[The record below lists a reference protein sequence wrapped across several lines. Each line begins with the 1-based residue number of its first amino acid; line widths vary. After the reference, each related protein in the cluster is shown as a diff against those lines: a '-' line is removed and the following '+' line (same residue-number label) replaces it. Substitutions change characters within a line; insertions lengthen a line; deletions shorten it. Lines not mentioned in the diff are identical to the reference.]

1 MNKIFLFVI
10 TILMFAAL
18 AVNAQVNKPNPDLLK
33 VWTIEEFIENGKK
46 YADEDMVEV
55 VVDFKEDGTY
65 IYWEEN
71 EADNGKWEISEDN
84 TKIVFDKGTADELI
98 WDIVSFDPSKLIV
111 KFSVDKSKY
120 KFTFSPKVKKT
131 EE

>member
-1 MNKIFLFVI
+1 MNKIFLFAI
-10 TILMFAAL
+10 AILMFAAFTL
-18 AVNAQVNKPNPDLLK
+18 RAQENKPNPDILK

-46 YADEDMVEV
+46 FSDEDMVEV
-55 VVDFKEDGTY
+55 VVDFKEDGSY

-71 EADNGKWEISEDN
+71 EADNGRWEMSADN
-84 TKIVFDKGTADELI
+84 TKIVFDKGTADELV
-98 WDIVSFDPSKLIV
+98 WDIVSFDATKLVV